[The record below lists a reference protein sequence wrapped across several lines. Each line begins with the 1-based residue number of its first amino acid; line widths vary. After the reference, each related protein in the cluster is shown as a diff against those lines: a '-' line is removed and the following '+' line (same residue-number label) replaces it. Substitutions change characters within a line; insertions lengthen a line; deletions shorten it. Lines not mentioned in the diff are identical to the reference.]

1 VHTHWI
7 PSTKCIPYIYIYG
20 MTYSYYLQLHGSSSL
35 QKKTKMLTQRIFF
48 AKNIPTL
55 DTLLLLSSGN
65 FCHSLLL
72 QLLLL
77 LKSYNLKKKLLVLL
91 LLLVVP
97 SPELILVLKHPL
109 YLLCIT
115 KQTHPPKHVYDPEN
129 SLFLQLRILPLFYLF
144 QLSSLRVPL
153 V

>member
-1 VHTHWI
+1 
-7 PSTKCIPYIYIYG
+7 

-35 QKKTKMLTQRIFF
+35 QKKIKMLTQRIFF
-48 AKNIPTL
+48 AKIIPTL

-65 FCHSLLL
+65 FLSFPTTTTTTTIKIL
-72 QLLLL
+72 QF
-77 LKSYNLKKKLLVLL
+77 KKKLLLLL

-129 SLFLQLRILPLFYLF
+129 SLFLQLRILPLFLF
-144 QLSSLRVPL
+144 VSIVIT
-153 V
+153 

>member
-1 VHTHWI
+1 MEI
-7 PSTKCIPYIYIYG
+7 
-20 MTYSYYLQLHGSSSL
+20 
-35 QKKTKMLTQRIFF
+35 
-48 AKNIPTL
+48 
-55 DTLLLLSSGN
+55 

-77 LKSYNLKKKLLVLL
+77 LLLLKSYNLKKKLL

-129 SLFLQLRILPLFYLF
+129 SLFYSLEFYLFFYLF

>member
-1 VHTHWI
+1 
-7 PSTKCIPYIYIYG
+7 
-20 MTYSYYLQLHGSSSL
+20 
-35 QKKTKMLTQRIFF
+35 MLTQRIFF
-48 AKNIPTL
+48 AKIIPTL

-65 FCHSLLL
+65 FLSFPTTITTTTPIKIL
-72 QLLLL
+72 QF
-77 LKSYNLKKKLLVLL
+77 KKKLL

-129 SLFLQLRILPLFYLF
+129 SPFFTA
-144 QLSSLRVPL
+144 
-153 V
+153 

>member
-1 VHTHWI
+1 
-7 PSTKCIPYIYIYG
+7 

-35 QKKTKMLTQRIFF
+35 QNKNKMLTQRIFLQKLF
-48 AKNIPTL
+48 
-55 DTLLLLSSGN
+55 LLWTHYFYQVVEI

-77 LKSYNLKKKLLVLL
+77 LKSYNLKKKLLLL

>member
-1 VHTHWI
+1 MVQV
-7 PSTKCIPYIYIYG
+7 PC
-20 MTYSYYLQLHGSSSL
+20 
-35 QKKTKMLTQRIFF
+35 KKNKMLTQRIFF
-48 AKNIPTL
+48 AKIIPTL

-65 FCHSLLL
+65 FLSFPTTITTTTPIKIL
-72 QLLLL
+72 QF
-77 LKSYNLKKKLLVLL
+77 KKKLLL

-129 SLFLQLRILPLFYLF
+129 SLFYSLEFYLFFYLF

>member
-1 VHTHWI
+1 
-7 PSTKCIPYIYIYG
+7 

-35 QKKTKMLTQRIFF
+35 QKQIKMLTQRIFF
-48 AKNIPTL
+48 AKIIPTL

-65 FCHSLLL
+65 FLSFPTTTTTTTIKIL
-72 QLLLL
+72 QF
-77 LKSYNLKKKLLVLL
+77 KKKLLLLL

-129 SLFLQLRILPLFYLF
+129 SLFLQLRILPLFLF
-144 QLSSLRVPL
+144 VSIVIT
-153 V
+153 

>member
-1 VHTHWI
+1 MVQV
-7 PSTKCIPYIYIYG
+7 PC
-20 MTYSYYLQLHGSSSL
+20 
-35 QKKTKMLTQRIFF
+35 KKNHKMLTQRIFF
-48 AKNIPTL
+48 AKIIPTL

-65 FCHSLLL
+65 FLSFPTTITTTPIKIL
-72 QLLLL
+72 QF
-77 LKSYNLKKKLLVLL
+77 KKKLLLL

-129 SLFLQLRILPLFYLF
+129 SLFLQLRILPLFLF
-144 QLSSLRVPL
+144 VSIVIT
-153 V
+153 

>member
-1 VHTHWI
+1 
-7 PSTKCIPYIYIYG
+7 
-20 MTYSYYLQLHGSSSL
+20 ME
-35 QKKTKMLTQRIFF
+35 
-48 AKNIPTL
+48 
-55 DTLLLLSSGN
+55 N

-77 LKSYNLKKKLLVLL
+77 TIKILQFKKKLLL

-129 SLFLQLRILPLFYLF
+129 SLFLQLRILPLFLF
-144 QLSSLRVPL
+144 VSIVIT
-153 V
+153 